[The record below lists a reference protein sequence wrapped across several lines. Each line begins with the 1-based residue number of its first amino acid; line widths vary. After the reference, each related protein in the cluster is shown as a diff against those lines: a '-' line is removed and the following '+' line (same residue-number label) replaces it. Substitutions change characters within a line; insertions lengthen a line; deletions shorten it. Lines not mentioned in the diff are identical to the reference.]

1 MQLNTLYISM
11 MYGEKI
17 HVTYLHY
24 VDKVVRQ
31 PKEAESQHDRQDKF
45 LTANSTTEPGLSN
58 PPQDEDV
65 ADYYD
70 GIWN

>member
-1 MQLNTLYISM
+1 MQLTTKKGICEIRACDML
-11 MYGEKI
+11 
-17 HVTYLHY
+17 YLHY
-24 VDKVVRQ
+24 VDEVVWQ
-31 PKEAESQHDRQDKF
+31 PKEAESQDDCQDEL
-45 LTANSTTEPGLSN
+45 LTPNATTEPGLSN